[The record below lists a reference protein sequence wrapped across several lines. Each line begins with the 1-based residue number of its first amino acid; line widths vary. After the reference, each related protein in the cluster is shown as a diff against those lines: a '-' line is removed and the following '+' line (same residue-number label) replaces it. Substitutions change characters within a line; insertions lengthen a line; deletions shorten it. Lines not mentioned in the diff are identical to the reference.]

1 MEWIFGKLGNFRKCQ
16 IIGYYTWATAVK
28 TFVVMFDDV
37 CDYIHEEI
45 ADYYDVQYETST
57 NDLFARMTKKL

>member
-1 MEWIFGKLGNFRKCQ
+1 MPNNWLL
-16 IIGYYTWATAVK
+16 YSDYAWATAVK

-37 CDYIHEEI
+37 CDYVHEEI

>member
-1 MEWIFGKLGNFRKCQ
+1 MMR
-16 IIGYYTWATAVK
+16 AT
-28 TFVVMFDDV
+28 TF
-37 CDYIHEEI
+37 EEI